1 MRGNGHKLKHM
12 MFSLNMRI
20 NLFKVGITEH
30 WNKNKLL
37 REAMESSTLEIFR
50 SHLDTT
56 LDNVL

>member
-1 MRGNGHKLKHM
+1 M